1 MIKVK
6 PNLAATQRM
15 FIFATNTFFN
25 DLVLVAS
32 NNDQENI
39 YSRYSLDLITYISEI
54 SGQTESNLAFSITA
68 NSDLVSSFEDQTFNI
83 NVLENDDY
91 DSQSSYNISFT
102 QPANG
107 TISKDNLNILVYQPN
122 ANFNGNDSFS

>member
-1 MIKVK
+1 M
-6 PNLAATQRM
+6 
-15 FIFATNTFFN
+15 
-25 DLVLVAS
+25 
-32 NNDQENI
+32 
-39 YSRYSLDLITYISEI
+39 
-54 SGQTESNLAFSITA
+54 
-68 NSDLVSSFEDQTFNI
+68 VSSFEDQTFNI

-122 ANFNGNDSFS
+122 VNFNGNDSFSYTLEQGSLSSTAFVNISVQPLPDAPIISLSSTEITIPENQINVVI